1 MATSDRLYDEMTH
14 WETNG
19 PYTFEAAL
27 ELAQAC
33 ASSKGEYILGDS
45 LDEVVEKFSPA
56 ELRKI
61 LNPQKHCSVA
71 GFRRWL
77 KGTGYW
83 ELKRLPDM
91 TQMTGEHLAALA
103 EDMDNVGEMAKTYF
117 EEGFD
122 ESKDNRIRLLKF
134 VQKQQRG
141 RTRDASPT
149 RK

>member
-1 MATSDRLYDEMTH
+1 MANSDGLYDEMTH
-14 WETNG
+14 WEKNG

-27 ELAQAC
+27 ELAQEC
-33 ASSKGEYILGDS
+33 ASSKGEYQLGDF

-61 LNPQKHCSVA
+61 LNPQKHCSTA
-71 GFRRWL
+71 DFKLWL
-77 KGTGYW
+77 KGTEYW

-103 EDMDNVGEMAKTYF
+103 EEICNFNEVAQTYF
-117 EEGFD
+117 EEYSYD
-122 ESKDNRIRLLKF
+122 SKEKRSRLVKF
-134 VQKQQRG
+134 VQKQQQ
-141 RTRDASPT
+141 RDASPT